1 MNGFIYPDIIDG
13 GIGRI
18 DRALGA
24 VVVMHIVMPDDLP
37 RSLAIVGARQ

>member
-1 MNGFIYPDIIDG
+1 MGLYTPDIIGG

-24 VVVMHIVMPDDLP
+24 VVVMPIVMHDYLP
-37 RSLAIVGARQ
+37 SSLAIN